1 MCYHKYLSIICFP
14 FRIVISQLLEI
25 INATVITLWRA
36 LGTIVV
42 GTCVQTDSHTPRSCE
57 ASQGLRDSTCC
68 WLTHWPVTGCDV
80 VVSAAGRV
88 ARRPAP
94 RSMDAATDSLLS
106 APPFNWLTFLF
117 TQQMMWHNGALVPF
131 ILGHILQWIF
141 NKRGSN
147 IIERNPYSNTPV
159 HINKNVTFSKLRHR

>member
-1 MCYHKYLSIICFP
+1 MCYHKCLSIIYYP
-14 FRIVISQLLEI
+14 FRIVISQLLVI

-42 GTCVQTDSHTPRSCE
+42 GTCVQTDSHTPRCE

-117 TQQMMWHNGALVPF
+117 TQQMMWHNGALVPI
-131 ILGHILQWIF
+131 ILGHILKWFLMGEGLI
-141 NKRGSN
+141 
-147 IIERNPYSNTPV
+147 
-159 HINKNVTFSKLRHR
+159 